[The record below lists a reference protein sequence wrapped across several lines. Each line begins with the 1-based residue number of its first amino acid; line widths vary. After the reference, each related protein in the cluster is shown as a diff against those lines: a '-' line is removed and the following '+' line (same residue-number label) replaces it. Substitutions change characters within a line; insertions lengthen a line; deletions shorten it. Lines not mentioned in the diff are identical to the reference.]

1 VRCPKAA
8 VEELVGF
15 PSDEGAL
22 AGEVQP
28 HPVDGVPVV
37 VVQQEVPGELV
48 DLLAAQLARAGGGF
62 ASAPSRMK
70 SASAPPGSRRCL
82 ARVTAVPPRRDG
94 I

>member
-1 VRCPKAA
+1 VRCPKA

-48 DLLAAQLARAGGGF
+48 DLL
-62 ASAPSRMK
+62 
-70 SASAPPGSRRCL
+70 
-82 ARVTAVPPRRDG
+82 